1 MKQRTIERPE
11 PLTLA
16 KEIIDLGFEAVGR
29 KYNVSGNSI
38 KKWCKTYGMG
48 KLKHEVA
55 VWYENNKA

>member
-38 KKWCKTYGMG
+38 KKM
-48 KLKHEVA
+48 V
-55 VWYENNKA
+55 